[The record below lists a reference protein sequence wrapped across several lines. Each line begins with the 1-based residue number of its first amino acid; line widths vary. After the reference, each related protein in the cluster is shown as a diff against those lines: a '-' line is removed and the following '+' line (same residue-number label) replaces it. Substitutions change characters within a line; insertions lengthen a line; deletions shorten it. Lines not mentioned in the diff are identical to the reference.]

1 MSARN
6 NIVSFDEARRAR
18 MMRNAASFDYEG
30 TKAASSQS
38 SFSMPGS
45 FERSTRA
52 WRKSCERSEA
62 FVSAHREQL
71 QNKRR
76 FNWSDTV
83 GFSFEDEDSAVKL
96 TRFKSQRAQNRAQKS
111 VDERHARLVQENM
124 QRRESLRQ
132 PEYRSYGEGRFAR
145 TYDDNVQVREYG
157 RKPRDVEYRE
167 YGRGAAPRKVTEVEY
182 KSMRKQKAEE
192 PKRAKVAKS
201 NYKPKDGLE
210 RWLRFGRAYSRPVM
224 HKIILSVSA
233 VLLVAMVGVFL
244 YPAAKDYYVSVRE
257 NDRLN
262 AEYQAVLD
270 RNDILR
276 DEIETLQTD
285 EGIEDLAREAFG
297 WVKKGETSVAVVGM
311 DENTISAYVPNI
323 PQGSVE
329 APRSWLTDLLDSFFG
344 IK

>member
-1 MSARN
+1 M
-6 NIVSFDEARRAR
+6 
-18 MMRNAASFDYEG
+18 
-30 TKAASSQS
+30 
-38 SFSMPGS
+38 
-45 FERSTRA
+45 
-52 WRKSCERSEA
+52 
-62 FVSAHREQL
+62 
-71 QNKRR
+71 
-76 FNWSDTV
+76 SDT
-83 GFSFEDEDSAVKL
+83 ENTTE
-96 TRFKSQRAQNRAQKS
+96 QK
-111 VDERHARLVQENM
+111 
-124 QRRESLRQ
+124 
-132 PEYRSYGEGRFAR
+132 PEVTTEA
-145 TYDDNVQVREYG
+145 
-157 RKPRDVEYRE
+157 PVE
-167 YGRGAAPRKVTEVEY
+167 APEAPVEEPVEQVTEETT
-182 KSMRKQKAEE
+182 EE
-192 PKRAKVAKS
+192 LTEQYNEQSLPASAQIV
-201 NYKPKDGLE
+201 YKPKDGVD

-233 VLLVAMVGVFL
+233 VLLVAMIGVFL

-311 DENTISAYVPNI
+311 EEKTISAYVPNI